1 MHTVLPCAR
10 ENGRSGSRRPRV
22 HCRLESPILPRL
34 PAGGSGSRRS
44 PPPTRRARRSRR
56 DGNTPKERDTRVRR
70 APARGEAS
78 RGRNRHDRHARAL
91 QRTVGSREHNRINP
105 PPFESEPQEGRPRP
119 LSLGRLAQRG
129 VQRIRGGGRPSL
141 MRLQDGY
148 AMILRKSSFT
158 VS

>member
-1 MHTVLPCAR
+1 MHTALLCAR
-10 ENGRSGSRRPRV
+10 ENGRSSNRPRV
-22 HCRLESPILPRL
+22 RCRLESPILPRL
-34 PAGGSGSRRS
+34 PAGGSGSHQS
-44 PPPTRRARRSRR
+44 PPPTRRERKSRR
-56 DGNTPKERDTRVRR
+56 DGDTPKERDTRVRR
-70 APARGEAS
+70 APSQGQAS
-78 RGRNRHDRHARAL
+78 RGRNHHDRHARVL
-91 QRTVGSREHNRINP
+91 QRAGGSREHNRINP
-105 PPFESEPQEGRPRP
+105 PPFESEPQEGRPRL